1 MKKRNIAIFLI
12 ISILVIL
19 GIVKKIQNIY
29 EFPYLYVISDDK
41 KWKAYAYPAYEG
53 GQWTGEMF
61 FLGNKEGDVGKIQY
75 SVKYNGKENYYNGEI
90 KPTKYDIHNTETD
103 EKIIKEKRNKVYEL
117 WEFAEFDEATPPV
130 AEESH
135 KSLLEAAS
143 VHVDDGSEIWNRK
156 LDTYYRLKKILE
168 DENII
173 ERE

>member
-1 MKKRNIAIFLI
+1 MKRRASMKKRNIAIFLI

-75 SVKYNGKENYYNGEI
+75 SVKYNGKENYYMERLNLRSTI
-90 KPTKYDIHNTETD
+90 F
-103 EKIIKEKRNKVYEL
+103 IIRRQMK
-117 WEFAEFDEATPPV
+117 
-130 AEESH
+130 
-135 KSLLEAAS
+135 
-143 VHVDDGSEIWNRK
+143 K
-156 LDTYYRLKKILE
+156 L
-168 DENII
+168 
-173 ERE
+173 

>member
-75 SVKYNGKENYYNGEI
+75 SVKYNGKENQNEKRIYQLSASIGCSVHASDEI
-90 KPTKYDIHNTETD
+90 DDLNQLIESADKRMYE
-103 EKIIKEKRNKVYEL
+103 EKKEKHMR
-117 WEFAEFDEATPPV
+117 
-130 AEESH
+130 
-135 KSLLEAAS
+135 
-143 VHVDDGSEIWNRK
+143 R
-156 LDTYYRLKKILE
+156 
-168 DENII
+168 
-173 ERE
+173 

>member
-61 FLGNKEGDVGKIQY
+61 FLGNKEGDVEKFSIQL
-75 SVKYNGKENYYNGEI
+75 
-90 KPTKYDIHNTETD
+90 NTMEK
-103 EKIIKEKRNKVYEL
+103 KIIIMERLNLRSTIFIIRRQMK
-117 WEFAEFDEATPPV
+117 
-130 AEESH
+130 
-135 KSLLEAAS
+135 
-143 VHVDDGSEIWNRK
+143 K
-156 LDTYYRLKKILE
+156 L
-168 DENII
+168 
-173 ERE
+173 

>member
-61 FLGNKEGDVGKIQY
+61 FLGNKEGDVGKILL
-75 SVKYNGKENYYNGEI
+75 SVVHVRFWIN
-90 KPTKYDIHNTETD
+90 YDI
-103 EKIIKEKRNKVYEL
+103 
-117 WEFAEFDEATPPV
+117 ATHCQTNFQHPCIM
-130 AEESH
+130 H
-135 KSLLEAAS
+135 
-143 VHVDDGSEIWNRK
+143 
-156 LDTYYRLKKILE
+156 
-168 DENII
+168 
-173 ERE
+173 

>member
-103 EKIIKEKRNKVYEL
+103 RKNYKR
-117 WEFAEFDEATPPV
+117 
-130 AEESH
+130 
-135 KSLLEAAS
+135 
-143 VHVDDGSEIWNRK
+143 
-156 LDTYYRLKKILE
+156 KKK
-168 DENII
+168 
-173 ERE
+173 